1 MKSAV
6 PTKGTKFTNM
16 FGNHSPKEE
25 EENQRPTSLAEL
37 CSNVTNIHPGY
48 KNRGAMGQM
57 PAYHHP
63 SLFNHLFAN
72 YHQAFYPHM
81 MMPQKPP
88 GGCYGHP
95 CCGGF
100 HAAAMHQMM
109 HDMHHSCCQQ
119 KKQKKVEQ

>member
-1 MKSAV
+1 
-6 PTKGTKFTNM
+6 
-16 FGNHSPKEE
+16 
-25 EENQRPTSLAEL
+25 
-37 CSNVTNIHPGY
+37 
-48 KNRGAMGQM
+48 M
-57 PAYHHP
+57 PAYPHP

-119 KKQKKVEQ
+119 KKQKKVEQSSSSDESESSEKGNSDLRVTKMNSAFKAFTAQQKVTVNKFEAPASSSNS